1 MVFYKK
7 MTLKSTFLW
16 SITYRTVLEINFLS
30 ILNFSKI
37 FFSQGPILK
46 IEVLMTLNDL
56 DLDFKTFNNHIT
68 LKLNVS

>member
-7 MTLKSTFLW
+7 NNSEIDFFAVNYDKN
-16 SITYRTVLEINFLS
+16 YRTVLEINFLS

-56 DLDFKTFNNHIT
+56 D
-68 LKLNVS
+68 